1 MNKRLTK
8 IQKLVAARRAK
19 VATKPI
25 SAKSPVATHEVE
37 NLPTTNTAELK
48 SVEAPV
54 NETPVELT
62 PTVEE
67 PKVED
72 TPVVDAPIAEEPIAE
87 EPVVDNQISE
97 ESNETTPEA
106 PVVDEPTEAT
116 IDDGFA
122 KKGKKGKK
130 RKNTEE

>member
-37 NLPTTNTAELK
+37 NLPASNTAEVE

-67 PKVED
+67 SKVED
-72 TPVVDAPIAEEPIAE
+72 TPVVDAPIAE

-106 PVVDEPTEAT
+106 PVVDEPTEAV
-116 IDDGFA
+116 IDDGFS